1 MLSINKKDNQLVFA
15 GKTPSDLEH
24 IAGGTPCYIYDRNQI
39 KNNIIALKT
48 LLPKKIKLHYAIKA
62 NPMPNLVAH
71 AANYLDGL
79 DVASHQELLTAL
91 STGIEPGKVSIAGP
105 GKTEKSL
112 LAAIISGVVI
122 NVESKTELIRIQKI
136 ASLHKKQANVA
147 FRINPDFELKGAA
160 MKMSGGPKQFGID
173 AEVFAETFSMVNE
186 QSINFVGFHIFSGS
200 QNLSVDALLES
211 YRKALELAF
220 VLSEQ
225 INVLPKQ
232 INIGGGIG
240 VSYHSGQ
247 VPVDI
252 KSLCLGLHELLDEL
266 ATKLVDTELHLEL
279 GRFLVANAG
288 MYLCKIVDIK
298 ESRGKTF
305 WVCDGGMHH
314 HLANSGNL
322 GQVFR
327 KNYPVFLAN
336 CIDSTLTQH
345 VDIVG
350 PLCTPLDIIASNI
363 SLPMGEIGGYV
374 AVMLSGAYGASASPQ
389 GFLSQGEA
397 LEMLI

>member
-122 NVESKTELIRIQKI
+122 NVESKTELVRIQKI

-252 KSLCLGLHELLDEL
+252 KRLCLGLHELLDEL
-266 ATKLVDTELHLEL
+266 ATKLVDTEVHLEL

>member
-15 GKTPSDLEH
+15 GKTPSELDH
-24 IAGGTPCYIYDRNQI
+24 IAGGTPCYVYDRNQI
-39 KNNIIALKT
+39 KTNIIALKND
-48 LLPKKIKLHYAIKA
+48 LPKKIKLHYAIKA
-62 NPMPNLVAH
+62 NPMPNLVAY

-91 STGIEPGKVSIAGP
+91 STGIEPCKVSIAGP
-105 GKTEKSL
+105 GKTQKSL

-122 NVESKTELIRIQKI
+122 NVESKTELVRIQNI

-173 AEVFAETFSMVNE
+173 AEVFAEVFSIADE
-186 QSINFVGFHIFSGS
+186 SSINFVGFHIFSGS

-211 YRKALELAF
+211 YRNALELAF

-225 INVLPKQ
+225 INIIPKQ

-240 VSYHSGQ
+240 INYHSGQ

-252 KSLCLGLHELLDEL
+252 KNLCLGLHEILHDL
-266 ATKLVDTELHLEL
+266 AAKLIDTEVHLEL

-298 ESRGKTF
+298 ESRGKHF

-314 HLANSGNL
+314 NLANSGNL

-336 CIDSTLTQH
+336 CIESEHLQQ

-363 SLPMGEIGGYV
+363 SLPSGEIGDYV

-389 GFLSQGEA
+389 GFLSQGKA
-397 LEMLI
+397 LEVLL

>member
-39 KNNIIALKT
+39 KTNIIALKT

-122 NVESKTELIRIQKI
+122 NVESKTELVRIQKI

-252 KSLCLGLHELLDEL
+252 KRLCLGLHELLDEL
-266 ATKLVDTELHLEL
+266 ATKLVDTEVHLEL

>member
-1 MLSINKKDNQLVFA
+1 MLLIDRKDNQLVFA
-15 GKTPSDLEH
+15 GKTPSELEH
-24 IAGGTPCYIYDRNQI
+24 IAGGTPCYVYAREQI
-39 KNNIIALKT
+39 KANIVALKT
-48 LLPKKIKLHYAIKA
+48 SLPKKIKLHYAIKA

-91 STGIEPGKVSIAGP
+91 STGIKPSKVSIAGP

-122 NVESKTELIRIQKI
+122 NVESKTELARIQKI
-136 ASLHKKQANVA
+136 AGLHRKQANVA

-173 AEVFAETFSMVNE
+173 AEVFAEVFSMVNE
-186 QSINFVGFHIFSGS
+186 KTTNFVGFHIFSGS
-200 QNLSVDALLES
+200 QNLSVDALLDS
-211 YRKALELAF
+211 YQKSLELAF
-220 VLSEQ
+220 ALSKQ
-225 INVLPKQ
+225 INIIPKQ

-240 VSYHSGQ
+240 IDYHSGQ
-247 VPVDI
+247 LPVDI
-252 KSLCLGLHELLDEL
+252 DSLCLGLHELIARL
-266 ATKLVDTELHLEL
+266 ATKLIDIEIHLEL

-305 WVCDGGMHH
+305 WICDGGMHH

-322 GQVFR
+322 GQIFR

-336 CIDSTLTQH
+336 CIESKLTKN

-350 PLCTPLDIIASNI
+350 PLCTPLDIVASNI
-363 SLPMGEIGGYV
+363 SLPIGKVGDYV
-374 AVMLSGAYGASASPQ
+374 AIMLSGAYGASASPQ
-389 GFLSQGEA
+389 GFLSQGKA
-397 LEMLI
+397 LELLL

>member
-91 STGIEPGKVSIAGP
+91 STGIDPGKVSIAGP

-122 NVESKTELIRIQKI
+122 NVESKTELVRIQKI
-136 ASLHKKQANVA
+136 ANLHKKQANVA

-173 AEVFAETFSMVNE
+173 AEVFAETFSMMNE

-266 ATKLVDTELHLEL
+266 ATKLIDTEIHLEL

-322 GQVFR
+322 GQIFR

-336 CIDSTLTQH
+336 CLESTLTQH

>member
-1 MLSINKKDNQLVFA
+1 M
-15 GKTPSDLEH
+15 
-24 IAGGTPCYIYDRNQI
+24 
-39 KNNIIALKT
+39 
-48 LLPKKIKLHYAIKA
+48 
-62 NPMPNLVAH
+62 
-71 AANYLDGL
+71 
-79 DVASHQELLTAL
+79 
-91 STGIEPGKVSIAGP
+91 
-105 GKTEKSL
+105 
-112 LAAIISGVVI
+112 
-122 NVESKTELIRIQKI
+122 
-136 ASLHKKQANVA
+136 
-147 FRINPDFELKGAA
+147 
-160 MKMSGGPKQFGID
+160 
-173 AEVFAETFSMVNE
+173 
-186 QSINFVGFHIFSGS
+186 
-200 QNLSVDALLES
+200 
-211 YRKALELAF
+211 
-220 VLSEQ
+220 
-225 INVLPKQ
+225 
-232 INIGGGIG
+232 
-240 VSYHSGQ
+240 
-247 VPVDI
+247 
-252 KSLCLGLHELLDEL
+252 
-266 ATKLVDTELHLEL
+266 ATKLVDTEVHLEL

-336 CIDSTLTQH
+336 CIESTLTQH

-397 LEMLI
+397 VEMLI

>member
-252 KSLCLGLHELLDEL
+252 KRLCLGLHELLDEL
-266 ATKLVDTELHLEL
+266 ATKLVDTEVHLEL

>member
-1 MLSINKKDNQLVFA
+1 MILIDKKDNQLVFA
-15 GKTPSDLEH
+15 GKTPNELEH
-24 IAGGTPCYIYDRNQI
+24 IAGGTPCYIYDRKQI
-39 KNNIIALKT
+39 KINIIALKT

-91 STGIEPGKVSIAGP
+91 STGIEPSKVSIAGP

-122 NVESKTELIRIQKI
+122 NVESKTELVRVQKI

-173 AEVFAETFSMVNE
+173 AEVFSEIFSMVNE

-200 QNLSVDALLES
+200 QNLSVDALLDS
-211 YRKALELAF
+211 YRKSLELAF
-220 VLSEQ
+220 VLSKQ
-225 INVLPKQ
+225 INVIPKQ

-240 VSYHSGQ
+240 INYHSGQ

-252 KSLCLGLHELLDEL
+252 QSLCLGLHKLLDEL
-266 ATKLVDTELHLEL
+266 ATKLIDTEIHLEL

-288 MYLCKIVDIK
+288 MYLCKVVDIK

-336 CIDSTLTQH
+336 CIESKLTHH

-363 SLPMGEIGGYV
+363 CLPSGEIGDYV

-397 LEMLI
+397 LEVLL

>member
-122 NVESKTELIRIQKI
+122 NVESKTELVRIQKI

-252 KSLCLGLHELLDEL
+252 KRLCLGLHELLDEM
-266 ATKLVDTELHLEL
+266 ATKLIDTEVHLEL

-298 ESRGKTF
+298 ESRGKIF

-336 CIDSTLTQH
+336 CIESTLTQH

>member
-39 KNNIIALKT
+39 KNNIIKLKT
-48 LLPKKIKLHYAIKA
+48 LLPKKVKLHYAVKA

-91 STGIEPGKVSIAGP
+91 STGIAPDKVSIAGP

-122 NVESKTELIRIQKI
+122 NIESKTELVRIQKI
-136 ASLHKKQANVA
+136 ASLHKKRANVA

-173 AEVFAETFSMVNE
+173 AELFAETFSMVLK

-211 YRKALELAF
+211 YRKALELAIE
-220 VLSEQ
+220 LSEK

-240 VSYHSGQ
+240 VTYHSGQ

-252 KSLCLGLHELLDEL
+252 ESLCLGLHKLLDEL
-266 ATKLVDTELHLEL
+266 AIKLINTEVHLEL

-322 GQVFR
+322 GQIFR

-336 CIDSTLTQH
+336 CLESTLTQH

-350 PLCTPLDIIASNI
+350 PLCTPLDIIASDI
-363 SLPMGEIGGYV
+363 SLPSAEIGGYV

-397 LEMLI
+397 MEVLL

>member
-122 NVESKTELIRIQKI
+122 NVESKTELVRIQKI
-136 ASLHKKQANVA
+136 ASLHKKKANVA

-252 KSLCLGLHELLDEL
+252 KRLCLGLHELLDEL
-266 ATKLVDTELHLEL
+266 ATKLVDTEVHLEL

>member
-15 GKTPSDLEH
+15 GKMPSDLEH

-39 KNNIIALKT
+39 KNNIITLKT
-48 LLPKKIKLHYAIKA
+48 LLPKKVKLHYAIKA

-122 NVESKTELIRIQKI
+122 NVESKTELVRIQKI

-220 VLSEQ
+220 VLSQQ

-240 VSYHSGQ
+240 VIYHSGQ

-252 KSLCLGLHELLDEL
+252 KRLCLGLHELLDEM
-266 ATKLVDTELHLEL
+266 ATKLIDTEVHLEL
-279 GRFLVANAG
+279 GRFLVADAG

>member
-48 LLPKKIKLHYAIKA
+48 LLPKKVKLHYAIKA

-122 NVESKTELIRIQKI
+122 NVESKTELVRIQKI

-225 INVLPKQ
+225 INILPKQ

-266 ATKLVDTELHLEL
+266 ATKLVDTEVHLEL

-336 CIDSTLTQH
+336 CIESTLTQH

-374 AVMLSGAYGASASPQ
+374 AIMLSGAYGASASPQ

-397 LEMLI
+397 LEILI

>member
-122 NVESKTELIRIQKI
+122 NVESKTELVRIQKI
-136 ASLHKKQANVA
+136 ANLHKKQANVA

-252 KSLCLGLHELLDEL
+252 KRLCLGLHELLDEL
-266 ATKLVDTELHLEL
+266 ATKLIDTEVHLEL

-336 CIDSTLTQH
+336 CIESTLTQH

>member
-122 NVESKTELIRIQKI
+122 NVESKTELVRIQKI

-252 KSLCLGLHELLDEL
+252 KRLCLGLHELLDEL
-266 ATKLVDTELHLEL
+266 ATKLVDTEVHLEL

-336 CIDSTLTQH
+336 CIESTLTQH

>member
-1 MLSINKKDNQLVFA
+1 MLSIDTKDNQLVFA
-15 GKTPSDLEH
+15 GKIPSELDH
-24 IAGGTPCYIYDRNQI
+24 IAGGTPCYIYDREQI
-39 KNNIIALKT
+39 KTNIIALKT

-91 STGIEPGKVSIAGP
+91 STGIKPRKVSIAGP

-112 LAAIISGVVI
+112 LAAIIAGAVI
-122 NVESKTELIRIQKI
+122 NVESKTELIRIEKI
-136 ASLHKKQANVA
+136 ACLHKKKANVA
-147 FRINPDFELKGAA
+147 FRINPNFELKGAA

-173 AEVFAETFSMVNE
+173 AEVFAEVFSRVDE
-186 QSINFVGFHIFSGS
+186 TTINFVGFHIFSGS
-200 QNLSVDALLES
+200 QNLSVEALLDS
-211 YRKALELAF
+211 YRKSLELAF
-220 VLSEQ
+220 VLSKQ
-225 INVLPKQ
+225 IKVTPKQ

-240 VSYHSGQ
+240 INYHSGQ

-252 KSLCLGLHELLDEL
+252 ESLCLGLHGIIDEL
-266 ATKLVDTELHLEL
+266 ASKLIDTEIHLEL

-288 MYLCKIVDIK
+288 MYLSKIVDIK

-322 GQVFR
+322 GQIFR

-336 CIDSTLTQH
+336 CIESKLTH
-345 VDIVG
+345 LVEIVG

-363 SLPMGEIGGYV
+363 SLPIGEIGDYV
-374 AVMLSGAYGASASPQ
+374 TVMLSGAYGASASPQ

-397 LEMLI
+397 LEILI

>member
-1 MLSINKKDNQLVFA
+1 MLPIDKKDNQLIFA
-15 GKTPSDLEH
+15 GKTPSELDH
-24 IAGGTPCYIYDRNQI
+24 IAGGTPCYIYDREQI
-39 KNNIIALKT
+39 KSNIIGLKN

-71 AANYLDGL
+71 TANYLDGL

-91 STGIEPGKVSIAGP
+91 STGIEPRKVSIAGP

-122 NVESKTELIRIQKI
+122 NVESKTELVRIQKI
-136 ASLHKKQANVA
+136 ARLYKKQANVA

-173 AEVFAETFSMVNE
+173 AEVFTDIFSIVDQ

-200 QNLSVDALLES
+200 QNLSVEALLDS
-211 YRKALELAF
+211 YRKSLALAF
-220 VLSEQ
+220 ALSKE
-225 INVLPKQ
+225 INVIPKQ

-240 VSYHSGQ
+240 VNYHNGQ
-247 VPVDI
+247 IPVDI
-252 KSLCLGLHELLDEL
+252 KSLSLGLHELLDEF
-266 ATKLVDTELHLEL
+266 ATKLIDTEVHLEL
-279 GRFLVANAG
+279 GRFLVASAG
-288 MYLCKIVDIK
+288 MYLCKIIDIK
-298 ESRGKTF
+298 DSRGKTF

-322 GQVFR
+322 GQIFR

-336 CIDSTLTQH
+336 CLESKLIHD

-363 SLPMGEIGGYV
+363 SLPSGEIGDYV

-389 GFLSQGEA
+389 GFLSQGKA
-397 LEMLI
+397 LEVLL

>member
-122 NVESKTELIRIQKI
+122 NVESKTELVRIQKI

-173 AEVFAETFSMVNE
+173 AEVFAETFSMMNE

-266 ATKLVDTELHLEL
+266 ATKLVDTEVHLEL

-336 CIDSTLTQH
+336 CIESTLTQH

>member
-39 KNNIIALKT
+39 KNNIIKLKN
-48 LLPKKIKLHYAIKA
+48 LLPNKVKLHYAIKA

-91 STGIEPGKVSIAGP
+91 STGIAPGKVSIAGP

-122 NVESKTELIRIQKI
+122 NVESKTELVRIQKI

-160 MKMSGGPKQFGID
+160 MKMSGGPRQFGID
-173 AEVFAETFSMVNE
+173 SEVFAETFSMV
-186 QSINFVGFHIFSGS
+186 QKKSINFVGFHIFSGS

-211 YRKALELAF
+211 YRKALQLAF
-220 VLSEQ
+220 ELSEL

-240 VSYHSGQ
+240 VMYHSGQ

-252 KSLCLGLHELLDEL
+252 ESLCLGLHELLDEL
-266 ATKLVDTELHLEL
+266 ATKLIDTEVHLEL

-322 GQVFR
+322 GQIFR

-336 CIDSTLTQH
+336 CLESTLTQN

-363 SLPMGEIGGYV
+363 SLPSAEIGGYV

-397 LEMLI
+397 MEVLL

>member
-1 MLSINKKDNQLVFA
+1 MILIDKKDNQLVFA
-15 GKTPSDLEH
+15 GKTPNELEH
-24 IAGGTPCYIYDRNQI
+24 IAGGTPCYIYDRKQI
-39 KNNIIALKT
+39 KINIIALKT

-91 STGIEPGKVSIAGP
+91 STGIEPSKVSIAGP

-112 LAAIISGVVI
+112 LAAITSGVVI
-122 NVESKTELIRIQKI
+122 NVESKTELVRVQKI
-136 ASLHKKQANVA
+136 ASLHKNQANVA

-173 AEVFAETFSMVNE
+173 AEVFSEIFSMVNE

-200 QNLSVDALLES
+200 QNLSVDALLDS
-211 YRKALELAF
+211 YRKSLELAF
-220 VLSEQ
+220 VLSKQ
-225 INVLPKQ
+225 INVIPKQ

-240 VSYHSGQ
+240 INYHSGQ

-252 KSLCLGLHELLDEL
+252 QSLCLGLHKLLDEFAKNL
-266 ATKLVDTELHLEL
+266 IDTEVQLEL

-336 CIDSTLTQH
+336 CIESKLTHH

-363 SLPMGEIGGYV
+363 CLPSGEIGDYV

-397 LEMLI
+397 LEVLL

>member
-15 GKTPSDLEH
+15 GKTSSDLEH

-122 NVESKTELIRIQKI
+122 NVESKTELVRIQKI

-173 AEVFAETFSMVNE
+173 AEVFTETFSMVNE

-266 ATKLVDTELHLEL
+266 ATKLVDTEVHLEL

>member
-48 LLPKKIKLHYAIKA
+48 LLPKKVKLHYAIKA

-122 NVESKTELIRIQKI
+122 NVESKTELVRIQKI

-266 ATKLVDTELHLEL
+266 AIKLVDTEVHLEL

-298 ESRGKTF
+298 ESRGKAF

-336 CIDSTLTQH
+336 CLDSTLTQH

>member
-24 IAGGTPCYIYDRNQI
+24 IAGCTPCYIYDRNQI

-122 NVESKTELIRIQKI
+122 NVESKTELVRIQKI

-266 ATKLVDTELHLEL
+266 ATKLVDTEVHLEL

>member
-240 VSYHSGQ
+240 VSYHSDQ

-252 KSLCLGLHELLDEL
+252 KRLCLGLHELLDEL
-266 ATKLVDTELHLEL
+266 ATKLVDTEVHLEL

-327 KNYPVFLAN
+327 KNHPVFLAN

-363 SLPMGEIGGYV
+363 SLPMSEIGGYV

>member
-122 NVESKTELIRIQKI
+122 NVESKTELVRIQKI

-173 AEVFAETFSMVNE
+173 AEVFTETFSMVNE

-266 ATKLVDTELHLEL
+266 ATKLVDTEVHLEL

>member
-48 LLPKKIKLHYAIKA
+48 LLPKKVKLHYAIKA

-122 NVESKTELIRIQKI
+122 NVESKTELVRIQKI

-266 ATKLVDTELHLEL
+266 AIKLVDTEVHLEL

>member
-122 NVESKTELIRIQKI
+122 NVESKTELVRIQKI

-173 AEVFAETFSMVNE
+173 AEVFAEIFSMVNE
-186 QSINFVGFHIFSGS
+186 QTINFVGFHIFSGS
-200 QNLSVDALLES
+200 QNLSVDALLDS
-211 YRKALELAF
+211 YRKSLELAF
-220 VLSEQ
+220 VLSKQ
-225 INVLPKQ
+225 VNVIPKQ

-240 VSYHSGQ
+240 INYHRGQ

-252 KSLCLGLHELLDEL
+252 KRLCLGLHELLDEL
-266 ATKLVDTELHLEL
+266 ATTLIDTEIHLEL
-279 GRFLVANAG
+279 GRYLVANAG

>member
-15 GKTPSDLEH
+15 GKTPSELDH
-24 IAGGTPCYIYDRNQI
+24 IAGGTPCYVYDRNQI
-39 KNNIIALKT
+39 KTNIIALKNE
-48 LLPKKIKLHYAIKA
+48 LPKKIKLHYAIKA
-62 NPMPNLVAH
+62 NPMPNLVAY

-91 STGIEPGKVSIAGP
+91 STGIEPCKVSIAGP
-105 GKTEKSL
+105 GKTQKSL

-122 NVESKTELIRIQKI
+122 NVESKTELVRIQNI

-173 AEVFAETFSMVNE
+173 AEVFAEVFSIADE
-186 QSINFVGFHIFSGS
+186 SSINFVGFHIFSGS

-211 YRKALELAF
+211 YRNALELAF

-225 INVLPKQ
+225 INIIPKQ

-240 VSYHSGQ
+240 INYHSGQ

-252 KSLCLGLHELLDEL
+252 KNLCLGLHKILDEL
-266 ATKLVDTELHLEL
+266 AAKLIDTEVHLEL

-298 ESRGKTF
+298 ESRGKHF

-314 HLANSGNL
+314 NLANSGNL

-336 CIDSTLTQH
+336 CIESEHLQQ

-363 SLPMGEIGGYV
+363 SLPSGEIGDYV

-397 LEMLI
+397 LEVLL

>member
-39 KNNIIALKT
+39 KTNIIALKT

-122 NVESKTELIRIQKI
+122 NVESKTELVRIQKI

-173 AEVFAETFSMVNE
+173 AEVFTETFSMVNE

-266 ATKLVDTELHLEL
+266 ATKLVDTEVHLEL

>member
-48 LLPKKIKLHYAIKA
+48 LLPKKVKLHYAIKA

-122 NVESKTELIRIQKI
+122 NVESKTELVRIQKI

-240 VSYHSGQ
+240 VNYHSGQ

-252 KSLCLGLHELLDEL
+252 KRLCLGLHELLDEM
-266 ATKLVDTELHLEL
+266 ATKLIDTEVHLEL

-336 CIDSTLTQH
+336 CIESTLTQH

>member
-122 NVESKTELIRIQKI
+122 NVESKTELVRIQKI

-173 AEVFAETFSMVNE
+173 AEVFAEIFSMVNE

-252 KSLCLGLHELLDEL
+252 KRLCLGLHELLDEL
-266 ATKLVDTELHLEL
+266 ATKLIDTEVHLEL

-336 CIDSTLTQH
+336 CIESTLTQD

>member
-1 MLSINKKDNQLVFA
+1 MILIDKKDNQLVFA
-15 GKTPSDLEH
+15 GKTPSELEH
-24 IAGGTPCYIYDRNQI
+24 IAGGTPCYIYDRKQI
-39 KNNIIALKT
+39 KINIIALKT

-91 STGIEPGKVSIAGP
+91 STGIEPSKVSIAGP

-122 NVESKTELIRIQKI
+122 NVESKTELVRVQKI
-136 ASLHKKQANVA
+136 ASLHKNQANVA

-173 AEVFAETFSMVNE
+173 AEVFSEIFSMVNE

-200 QNLSVDALLES
+200 QNLSVDALLDS
-211 YRKALELAF
+211 YRKSLELAF
-220 VLSEQ
+220 VLSKQ
-225 INVLPKQ
+225 INVIPKQ

-240 VSYHSGQ
+240 INYHSGQ

-252 KSLCLGLHELLDEL
+252 QSLCLGLHKLLDEL
-266 ATKLVDTELHLEL
+266 ATKLIDTEIHLEL

-288 MYLCKIVDIK
+288 MYLCKVVDIK

-336 CIDSTLTQH
+336 CIESKLTHH

-363 SLPMGEIGGYV
+363 CLPSGEIGDYV

-397 LEMLI
+397 LEVLL

>member
-48 LLPKKIKLHYAIKA
+48 LLPKKVKLHYAIKA

-71 AANYLDGL
+71 AANHLDGL

-122 NVESKTELIRIQKI
+122 NVESKTELVRIQKI

-211 YRKALELAF
+211 YRKALDLAF

-240 VSYHSGQ
+240 VIYHSGQ

-252 KSLCLGLHELLDEL
+252 KRLCLGLHELLDEM
-266 ATKLVDTELHLEL
+266 ATKLIDTEVHLEL

-336 CIDSTLTQH
+336 CLDSTLTQH

-363 SLPMGEIGGYV
+363 SLPMAEIGGYV

>member
-39 KNNIIALKT
+39 KTNIIALKT

-122 NVESKTELIRIQKI
+122 NVESKTELVRIQKI

-240 VSYHSGQ
+240 VSYHNGQ

-252 KSLCLGLHELLDEL
+252 KSLCLGLHVLLDEL
-266 ATKLVDTELHLEL
+266 ATKLIDTEVHLEL

-336 CIDSTLTQH
+336 CIESTLTQH
-345 VDIVG
+345 IDIVG

>member
-48 LLPKKIKLHYAIKA
+48 LLPKKVKLHYAIKA

-122 NVESKTELIRIQKI
+122 NVESKTELVRIQKI

-266 ATKLVDTELHLEL
+266 ATKLVDTEVHLEL

-336 CIDSTLTQH
+336 CIESSLTQH

>member
-1 MLSINKKDNQLVFA
+1 MLSIDKKDNQLIFA
-15 GKTPSDLEH
+15 GKTPSELEH
-24 IAGGTPCYIYDRNQI
+24 IAGGTPCYVYDRNKI
-39 KNNIIALKT
+39 KSNIIALT
-48 LLPKKIKLHYAIKA
+48 NLLPKKIKLHYAIKA

-91 STGIEPGKVSIAGP
+91 STGIDPLTISIAGP
-105 GKTEKSL
+105 GKTQKSL
-112 LAAIISGVVI
+112 LAAIISGAVI
-122 NVESKTELIRIQKI
+122 NVESKTELVRIQKI
-136 ASLHKKQANVA
+136 STLHKRKANVA

-160 MKMSGGPKQFGID
+160 MKMSGGAKQFGID
-173 AEVFAETFSMVNE
+173 AEIFADIFSFVNE

-200 QNLSVDALLES
+200 QNLSVDSLLES
-211 YRKALELAF
+211 YRKSLELAF
-220 VLSEQ
+220 KLSRQ
-225 INVLPKQ
+225 INVIPKQ

-240 VSYHSGQ
+240 INYHSGQ

-252 KSLCLGLHELLDEL
+252 KSLCLGLHQIVEELDE
-266 ATKLVDTELHLEL
+266 KLINTEVHLEL

-288 MYLCKIVDIK
+288 MYLCKIVDLK
-298 ESRGKTF
+298 QSRGKTF

-327 KNYPVFLAN
+327 KNYPVYLAN
-336 CIDSTLTQH
+336 CIESKLTHH

-363 SLPMGEIGGYV
+363 SLPIGKIGGYV

-389 GFLSQGEA
+389 GFLSQGQA
-397 LEMLI
+397 LEILL

>member
-122 NVESKTELIRIQKI
+122 NVESKTELVRIQKI

-252 KSLCLGLHELLDEL
+252 KRLCLGLHELLDEL
-266 ATKLVDTELHLEL
+266 ATKLVDTEVHLEL

-336 CIDSTLTQH
+336 CIESTLTQH

-389 GFLSQGEA
+389 GFLSQGKA
-397 LEMLI
+397 LEILI